1 MRSEGR
7 YIGLGLSSFVE
18 PTGMG
23 RRLYARR
30 GMSQVPAYDSAT
42 IKLDPSGTV
51 RAYLSTPSQG
61 QGQETT
67 FTQLLSQEMGVQLPD
82 IAIILGDTELCPSGS
97 GTFASR
103 SIVSAGSALVLAA
116 RKARQKLLCA
126 AAHLLRAPVDELEIE
141 GGRIFSKTQL

>member
-42 IKLDPSGTV
+42 IKVDPSGTV

-67 FTQLLSQEMGVQLPD
+67 FAQLLADELGVKFQQ
-82 IAIILGDTELCPSGS
+82 IKVSLGDTDLCPSGS

-116 RKARQKLLCA
+116 RDMRRKLLCA

-141 GGRIFSKTQL
+141 GGRIFSKTQ